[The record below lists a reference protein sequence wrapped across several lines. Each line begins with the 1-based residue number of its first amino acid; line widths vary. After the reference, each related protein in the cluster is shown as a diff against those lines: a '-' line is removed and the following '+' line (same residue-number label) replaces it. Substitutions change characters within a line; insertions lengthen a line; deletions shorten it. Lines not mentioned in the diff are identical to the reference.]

1 MATDKS
7 DDVAI
12 LDVTSDND
20 DDQSPLLSDTTQQN
34 GSVLLTPNVDQIL
47 VPSIGRYRLT
57 NILRVVLLIE
67 FLTMLTIWL
76 AGIKY
81 YLIYFISKKIFLN
94 R

>member
-1 MATDKS
+1 MATDNS

-34 GSVLLTPNVDQIL
+34 GSILLTPNVDTIR
-47 VPSIGRYRLT
+47 VPSIGHYRLT

-67 FLTMLTIWL
+67 FLTIIIIWF

-81 YLIYFISKKIFLN
+81 YLINFISNKIFLN

>member
-34 GSVLLTPNVDQIL
+34 GSVLLTPNVDKIL